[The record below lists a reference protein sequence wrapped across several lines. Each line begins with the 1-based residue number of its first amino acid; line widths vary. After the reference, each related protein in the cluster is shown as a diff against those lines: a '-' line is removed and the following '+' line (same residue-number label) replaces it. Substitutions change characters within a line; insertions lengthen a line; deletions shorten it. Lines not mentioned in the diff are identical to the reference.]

1 MLSLTLTFRRLS
13 AATLSA
19 LLLGGSSLPALAQN
33 PNPTPE
39 SLVAVNTP
47 TDGIVRTQSPA
58 TSTSTQDSA
67 ASTAKQE
74 PKAVDTLPT
83 ERVGVDRSNVL
94 RLALHDAILMALNS
108 NIDIEVERGNVQIA
122 QYDMAGS
129 RGAYDPLL
137 SSQFNFNSS
146 VTPETRTFVGA
157 QGGSVASKQLDFN
170 GALRQSLTTGGNYQ
184 ISFNNSRQQNNAQS
198 QGLNPQYFSELRFQ
212 FTQPLMRNYRSSQNE
227 RAIKINKKQLTLSD
241 SAFRQ
246 RVINTISRVQAAYW
260 DLVFAIRNSQISREA
275 VELADVTLRNNL
287 RQVEV
292 GTLAPIE
299 IVSARADLESRKDTA
314 ISALQQVT
322 IAENA
327 LKALILGDPMADQ
340 WNAVIEPTEK
350 VEFTAIDITLDDAIK
365 SALQNRPEVEQIKL
379 RQELKNVDLQFF
391 RNQEK
396 PQVDFVASY
405 ILSGLAGQTSLPVV
419 DSRSMSPQTAA
430 NQLQSSIYN
439 FNQQLGQPAIINPV
453 TRQAQVG
460 IPSRFVGGYG
470 TALSNVFSFDFR
482 SYNLGVNFSLPL
494 RNRTAKANIGRT
506 LAENR
511 QLQAQERQTV
521 QTIQAEVRNAV
532 QAVLS
537 ARQRY
542 EAARAARIAA
552 KEQLEGEQ
560 KKYEAGISNNFFV
573 LDRQTRFSNAQGQEI
588 RALTD
593 YNKSISE
600 LQRVTSTTL
609 SVNNIQVTSN
619 PDQDPNQ
626 PAGTTESPSRTND

>member
-47 TDGIVRTQSPA
+47 TDGIVRTQPPA

-67 ASTAKQE
+67 TSTAKQE

-83 ERVGVDRSNVL
+83 ERVGVDRSKVL
-94 RLALHDAILMALNS
+94 KLALHDAILMALNS

-122 QYDMAGS
+122 QYDMEGS

-170 GALRQSLTTGGNYQ
+170 AALRQSLTTGGNYQ
-184 ISFNNSRQQNNAQS
+184 ISFNNSRQQTNAQS

-227 RAIKINKKQLTLSD
+227 RLIKINKKQLTLSD

-246 RVINTISRVQAAYW
+246 RVITTISRVQAAYW

-327 LKALILGDPMADQ
+327 LKALILGDPLADQ

-405 ILSGLAGQTSLPVV
+405 ILSGLAGQTSS
-419 DSRSMSPQTAA
+419 DSSSFAPQTAA
-430 NQLQSSIYN
+430 DQLRSSIYS
-439 FNQQLGQPAIINPV
+439 FNQQLGQPTLINPI
-453 TRQAQVG
+453 TRQQQSV
-460 IPSRFVGGYG
+460 IPDRFVGGYG
-470 TALSNVFSFDFR
+470 AALSNVFSFDFR
-482 SYNLGVNFSLPL
+482 SYNLGVNFSFSF

>member
-47 TDGIVRTQSPA
+47 TDGIVRTQAPA
-58 TSTSTQDSA
+58 TSTSTQDATS
-67 ASTAKQE
+67 SAKQE

-83 ERVGVDRSNVL
+83 ERVGVDQSKVL

-122 QYDMAGS
+122 QYDMDGS

-146 VTPETRTFVGA
+146 VTPETRIFVGA
-157 QGGSVASKQLDFN
+157 QGGSVASKQLDYNAAF
-170 GALRQSLTTGGNYQ
+170 RQALTTGGNYQ
-184 ISFNNSRQQNNAQS
+184 ISFINSRQETNAQS

-227 RAIKINKKQLTLSD
+227 RLIKINKKQLTLSD

-246 RVINTISRVQAAYW
+246 RVITTISRVQAAYW

-327 LKALILGDPMADQ
+327 LKALILGDPLADQ

-419 DSRSMSPQTAA
+419 DSRSMSPQSAA

-439 FNQQLGQPAIINPV
+439 FNQQLGQPSLINPV
-453 TRQAQVG
+453 TRQTQGG

-482 SYNLGVNFSLPL
+482 SYNLGVNFSFPL

-619 PDQDPNQ
+619 PDQAPNQ
-626 PAGTTESPSRTND
+626 PAGTTDSPSRTND